1 MGLRVT
7 AFFPSTSSSLI
18 PTASAPHPTWWG
30 LNAGEMA
37 LAFCEQVFLEKER
50 ERRKTK
56 TCLSECNQKLAC
68 LFGVLIP
75 EIKAAV
81 FISMLPLADK
91 GSLI

>member
-37 LAFCEQVFLEKER
+37 LAFCEQVFLEKRER
-50 ERRKTK
+50 EKK
-56 TCLSECNQKLAC
+56 NQNLS
-68 LFGVLIP
+68 V
-75 EIKAAV
+75 
-81 FISMLPLADK
+81 
-91 GSLI
+91 